1 MDDEPLRGARD
12 SMEIEEGGT
21 LDVLVP
27 NEEKRALVPPPDDE
41 HPAYHPLPGKHL
53 PAYVPGQPAYNSL
66 PSQRSLAPPSISHVP
81 EQSPKIPGLV
91 FTPIDISLG
100 DTQLET
106 IPITPKAELA
116 ASPVQPKAASPI
128 PSSKFS
134 TARRSP
140 PPSSPPKN
148 SPPTDLAPLAK
159 VATIRTPPRE
169 NGPLTNFSM
178 KHISSP
184 RPGYPS
190 PTAGGK
196 VELPAS
202 VPPTDTPVM
211 SDAPVKAPLNPT
223 PAFHHIYL
231 PEPLS
236 GVSTSSMD
244 TAYSTIP
251 IGLGDD
257 KSGSSTRSTNEPK
270 QSKSSNLRHEH
281 KRSPQTKQEK
291 RSPPQAGHERKPS
304 QQYTREE
311 GSPPQPA
318 QGKRRSPH
326 TTREPRSSP
335 PPKQQQEFTPPLPS
349 ELSETHPA
357 LRDQVR
363 QDRGDTTPSKQGKRS
378 PPTQQ
383 TQSPS
388 QQERKSPPP
397 LRQQRSDVSAMSDS
411 YYPLREQ
418 PSELSMLTVSEESE
432 SAPVKSKKKKKW
444 SASERDGMSLL
455 VYKGD
460 ALIGQDEV
468 SPLFS
473 PQGASRRAAQSSEES
488 DMSIQP
494 LALQGREGWS
504 AVPLTPMTPLNKTKA
519 QKRADGMF

>member
-1 MDDEPLRGARD
+1 
-12 SMEIEEGGT
+12 MEIEEGGT
-21 LDVLVP
+21 LDAPVP

-41 HPAYHPLPGKHL
+41 HPAYHRLPGQHL

-116 ASPVQPKAASPI
+116 ASPVQPKPSSPI

-140 PPSSPPKN
+140 PSSPPKTSLPM
-148 SPPTDLAPLAK
+148 SPAPLAN
-159 VATIRTPPRE
+159 VATIRSPPRE

-178 KHISSP
+178 KHISIP
-184 RPGYPS
+184 KPGYPS

-202 VPPTDTPVM
+202 LPPTDAPAVN
-211 SDAPVKAPLNPT
+211 DAPVKAPLNPT

-257 KSGSSTRSTNEPK
+257 KSGSNTRSANAREDQK
-270 QSKSSNLRHEH
+270 QMKSSNLRHEH
-281 KRSPQTKQEK
+281 KRSPEMKQEK
-291 RSPPQAGHERKPS
+291 RSPKAGHEKKQS
-304 QQYTREE
+304 QQYSREQ
-311 GSPPQPA
+311 GSPPQA
-318 QGKRRSPH
+318 GQGKRRSPNVA
-326 TTREPRSSP
+326 REPRSSP
-335 PPKQQQEFTPPLPS
+335 PPKHQQEFTPPLPS
-349 ELSETHPA
+349 ILSDIHPA

-363 QDRGDTTPSKQGKRS
+363 QERGDTTPSKREKRS
-378 PPTQQ
+378 PPNQQ
-383 TQSPS
+383 PRSPP
-388 QQERKSPPP
+388 QEERRSPPP

-418 PSELSMLTVSEESE
+418 PSEMSMLTVSEQSE
-432 SAPVKSKKKKKW
+432 SAPVKSKQKKKKW

-460 ALIGQDEV
+460 APIGHDEV

-473 PQGASRRAAQSSEES
+473 PQGTSRLAAQSNEES

-519 QKRADGMF
+519 QKRAEGMF